1 MNTTSNEKSYFD
13 LHTSG
18 IGYIQRVREVP
29 VRGGRR
35 AQPFL
40 ACTVAALVG
49 SAKDPSYRYFDVKV
63 SGAEAKKLVERYIG
77 VDDPKQR
84 PLVRFRLGDLWGD
97 AYIRDKGERKGEAA
111 ASLKARLLKTE
122 PLDRA
127 ELASIKQHELIT
139 RGIGYLSRPKD
150 VTPKDGDPFL
160 SCCVAALAGPVGEP
174 DYRYF
179 DTIVATPEAEHLVRR
194 CVQAIE
200 GDRKVLIAFK
210 LNDMKIDPY
219 IRTKGER
226 AGEPGA
232 SLESTLIH
240 IGLIKIDGTQVYPT
254 SQAVAENDAEAP
266 KMPPAAMAKAAPNG
280 QKLPSWEGSSTVTAS
295 PPKAQPVSDVMED
308 MLAMVSTSGSPGAE
322 QDVEPVAQRSYPAD
336 PSTPMPATAAVLPSP
351 PPSTA
356 KPPLTAA
363 PPSGE
368 HFMMW
373 LKQGIASRRL
383 IINDAKALVHSV
395 NDTAYLVSPGV
406 FQRYVQEHPHV
417 GTLARQDKMPDW
429 QWVQKR
435 FEKLGLHRKHDSGL
449 NIWICEVTGPRKSRK
464 LHGYLLIDA
473 NWLFDAV
480 PPNNPYLRVTQ
491 EI

>member
-49 SAKDPSYRYFDVKV
+49 PARDPSYRYFDVKV
-63 SGAEAKKLVERYIG
+63 SGAEAKNLVQRYIG

-97 AYIRDKGERKGEAA
+97 AYIRDKGEQKGQAA

-122 PLDRA
+122 LA
-127 ELASIKQHELIT
+127 ELASIEQHELIT

-254 SQAVAENDAEAP
+254 NQAQAEDAPAPEAED
-266 KMPPAAMAKAAPNG
+266 AADTAAD
-280 QKLPSWEGSSTVTAS
+280 
-295 PPKAQPVSDVMED
+295 QPVKPAEREPAGEVEEQEPA
-308 MLAMVSTSGSPGAE
+308 LA
-322 QDVEPVAQRSYPAD
+322 
-336 PSTPMPATAAVLPSP
+336 
-351 PPSTA
+351 
-356 KPPLTAA
+356 
-363 PPSGE
+363 
-368 HFMMW
+368 
-373 LKQGIASRRL
+373 AS
-383 IINDAKALVHSV
+383 
-395 NDTAYLVSPGV
+395 
-406 FQRYVQEHPHV
+406 F
-417 GTLARQDKMPDW
+417 
-429 QWVQKR
+429 
-435 FEKLGLHRKHDSGL
+435 
-449 NIWICEVTGPRKSRK
+449 
-464 LHGYLLIDA
+464 
-473 NWLFDAV
+473 
-480 PPNNPYLRVTQ
+480 
-491 EI
+491 

>member
-49 SAKDPSYRYFDVKV
+49 PARDPSYRYFDVKV
-63 SGAEAKKLVERYIG
+63 SGAEAKNLVQRYIG

-111 ASLKARLLKTE
+111 ASLKARLLKAE

-179 DTIVATPEAEHLVRR
+179 DTIVATL
-194 CVQAIE
+194 
-200 GDRKVLIAFK
+200 K
-210 LNDMKIDPY
+210 
-219 IRTKGER
+219 
-226 AGEPGA
+226 
-232 SLESTLIH
+232 
-240 IGLIKIDGTQVYPT
+240 
-254 SQAVAENDAEAP
+254 
-266 KMPPAAMAKAAPNG
+266 
-280 QKLPSWEGSSTVTAS
+280 
-295 PPKAQPVSDVMED
+295 
-308 MLAMVSTSGSPGAE
+308 
-322 QDVEPVAQRSYPAD
+322 
-336 PSTPMPATAAVLPSP
+336 PSTWFAGACRPSKGTA
-351 PPSTA
+351 
-356 KPPLTAA
+356 
-363 PPSGE
+363 
-368 HFMMW
+368 
-373 LKQGIASRRL
+373 R
-383 IINDAKALVHSV
+383 
-395 NDTAYLVSPGV
+395 
-406 FQRYVQEHPHV
+406 
-417 GTLARQDKMPDW
+417 
-429 QWVQKR
+429 
-435 FEKLGLHRKHDSGL
+435 
-449 NIWICEVTGPRKSRK
+449 C
-464 LHGYLLIDA
+464 
-473 NWLFDAV
+473 
-480 PPNNPYLRVTQ
+480 
-491 EI
+491 